1 MGDASMNETQWLADD
16 RPKMLEYLHK
26 RASERKRRLFAA
38 ACCRRIW
45 HLLGDER
52 SEAAVVMAERFAEG
66 EVGRAALLDAEGA
79 AQDAYAVARDASESV
94 AMEARNAVYCVVCSG
109 VGWDIADVTA
119 GAVVDAVVTGMKAP
133 RKQRQ
138 SIQQDEIAAQVV
150 LLRCVFGNPFRPVAF
165 DPAWRIPLVKQ
176 LAQAAYEQRA
186 LPTGELNADR
196 LAVLADALE
205 EAGCNEQSA
214 LDHLRGPGLHVR
226 GCWPLD
232 LVLKPDGGGPLQGL
246 TGR

>member
-1 MGDASMNETQWLADD
+1 MDEAQWLAGD

-52 SEAAVVMAERFAEG
+52 SEAAVVMAEQFADG
-66 EVGRAALLDAEGA
+66 EANSSALLHAELEA
-79 AQDAYAVARDASESV
+79 HLAYSVARDASGWV
-94 AMEARNAVYCVVCSG
+94 VMEARNAAYCVVCSG

-119 GAVVDAVVTGMKAP
+119 GAVVDTVRAATGIQ
-133 RKQRQ
+133 RKGQLARKE
-138 SIQQDEIAAQVV
+138 EIAAQVT
-150 LLRCVFGNPFRPVAF
+150 LIRCVFANPFRPVAF

-186 LPTGELNADR
+186 LPSGELNADR

-205 EAGCNEQSA
+205 EAGCAEQSV
-214 LDHLRGPGLHVR
+214 LDHLRGPGPHVR
-226 GCWPLD
+226 GCFALD
-232 LVLKPDGGGPLQGL
+232 LARGL
-246 TGR
+246 E